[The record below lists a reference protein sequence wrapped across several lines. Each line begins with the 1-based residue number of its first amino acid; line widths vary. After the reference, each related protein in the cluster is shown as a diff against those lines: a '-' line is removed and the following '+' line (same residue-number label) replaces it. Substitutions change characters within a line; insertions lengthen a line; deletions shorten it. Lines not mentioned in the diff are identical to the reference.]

1 MSKEIPPT
9 DGLPL
14 LFKDLFPQKTQSNLA
29 RILSELLGIPT
40 PALTCSGT
48 VAFIIALETLHEL
61 EPQRTQVILPAWTCP
76 LVALAVEKIGF
87 TPILCDL
94 APNSLEFDLKQLS
107 QLSNTSTLAIVATHF
122 AGLVCDLIAIQKIAH
137 QHGIYLIEDAAQAMG
152 AKTHTQSVGLI
163 GDISFFS
170 LAFGKGLTSA
180 EGGVL
185 FSRHLELHRKLLKN
199 IAQLPTLHGWEIKR
213 CLELIGYYCLYRPSS
228 LSLIYGHNLR
238 KALKN
243 NDEISAV
250 GDDFDRN
257 SIPIHQLGKWR
268 SAVAASATQRLATHW
283 QSAQQRATYRI
294 QRLKQIPHLQVFEEQ
309 LHTTATYPF
318 LLILVDQ
325 IELCKEI
332 LDELWTRGLGVT
344 KLFVRAINQ
353 YPALAH
359 IPANTPNAIDFAARS
374 FTISNSVWLDDD
386 RFEQVIE
393 ILQKHCINKKD

>member
-1 MSKEIPPT
+1 M
-9 DGLPL
+9 
-14 LFKDLFPQKTQSNLA
+14 
-29 RILSELLGIPT
+29 
-40 PALTCSGT
+40 
-48 VAFIIALETLHEL
+48 
-61 EPQRTQVILPAWTCP
+61 
-76 LVALAVEKIGF
+76 
-87 TPILCDL
+87 
-94 APNSLEFDLKQLS
+94 
-107 QLSNTSTLAIVATHF
+107 
-122 AGLVCDLIAIQKIAH
+122 
-137 QHGIYLIEDAAQAMG
+137 
-152 AKTHTQSVGLI
+152 
-163 GDISFFS
+163 
-170 LAFGKGLTSA
+170 
-180 EGGVL
+180 
-185 FSRHLELHRKLLKN
+185 
-199 IAQLPTLHGWEIKR
+199 
-213 CLELIGYYCLYRPSS
+213 
-228 LSLIYGHNLR
+228 R

-257 SIPIHQLGKWR
+257 SIPMHQLGKWR
-268 SAVAASATQRLATHW
+268 SAVAASAAQRLATHW

-332 LDELWTRGLGVT
+332 LDELWTRRLGVT